1 MLRLALATEREKRS
15 ILNFLSRKT
24 QKRKAVEMDTT
35 DYLLRNPVNRER
47 LLQAMEDIENR
58 RNLVYHDLIEL

>member
-1 MLRLALATEREKRS
+1 MLRLALATEREKRI

-24 QKRKAVEMDTT
+24 QKGKSVEMNTT
-35 DYLLRNPVNRER
+35 DYLMSNSVNRER
-47 LLQAMEDIENR
+47 LLQAMDDIENG